1 VRLVGGWVSGR
12 PALYHR
18 QCRAVN
24 LDAGMHPYADDI
36 ERVTEAIRRRSY
48 QGSVA
53 KRRARF
59 LGATDALLGF
69 STRATICLRAPTS
82 ICSALMP

>member
-1 VRLVGGWVSGR
+1 MNCDVSDGLVPYSLTIPRSGTGWAVSSGQPGGGGDSS
-12 PALYHR
+12 
-18 QCRAVN
+18 QS
-24 LDAGMHPYADDI
+24 
-36 ERVTEAIRRRSY
+36 RSD

-59 LGATDALLGF
+59 LGARDALLGF